1 MSTQIRYK
9 KKDITKLIEAGNER
23 ELCFL
28 MLYQVY
34 VEGAFSNLVIKKAD
48 KAAAEL
54 GRKLDFTRAMLY
66 GTITYTFTIDFLIRH
81 ITKEEPDEMDPITRT
96 IIRMA
101 IWQLQF
107 GENIPDY
114 AVTDSS
120 VEIAKKYNH
129 KVSGYVNAVVRKYAS
144 APEAKKYIEQ
154 YKPGIRVSLKPEI
167 YGIFKK
173 DFGKGR
179 AYDIGMAFLKT
190 AGTTVRFDSSKI
202 DQDSLINELKSAGI
216 FAQPAKLIAD
226 AIEITGGLK
235 GLENSD
241 IYSKY
246 GMFIQGEAAMLA
258 SLIADP
264 KEGNKILDCCSAPG
278 GKSTH
283 MATICHDNCTI
294 LSCDVSEPRLQLV
307 TENADRLGL
316 KSISVKCCDAS
327 KISKENK
334 DLRKSFDLVLCDVPC
349 SGLGL
354 IGRKPD
360 IREKITFERIEEL
373 LPIQEAILDSASKM
387 VAPGGTLV
395 YCTCTLNSDENESQ
409 VAAFLESHKSF
420 HTVSI
425 TRYLPDS
432 IYLDDERKEAAENGM
447 ITLFPDTD
455 GCEGFFI
462 CRMEKDRKDD
472 PSEG

>member
-1 MSTQIRYK
+1 MTSPIKYK
-9 KKDITKLIEAGNER
+9 KKDIIKLIETGNER
-23 ELCFL
+23 ELCFQ

-34 VEGAFSNLVIKKAD
+34 FDDAFSNLILKKTD
-48 KAAAEL
+48 KAAASL
-54 GRKLDFTRAMLY
+54 GKRLDFTRAMLY
-66 GTITYTFTIDFLIRH
+66 GTLTYTFTIDFLIRH
-81 ITKEEPDEMDPITRT
+81 ITKEEPEKMDPITRT

-101 IWQLQF
+101 VWQLQF

-144 APEAKKYIEQ
+144 APEAKKNLEQ
-154 YKPGIRVSLKPEI
+154 YKPGIRTSLKPEI

-173 DFGKGR
+173 NYGKSR
-179 AYDIGMAFLKT
+179 AFDIGMAFLKPS
-190 AGTTVRFDSSKI
+190 GTTVRFDSSKI
-202 DQDSLINELKSAGI
+202 EQKKIISELKEAGI
-216 FAQPAKLIAD
+216 FAQPAKIISD
-226 AIEITGGLK
+226 AIEISGGLK

-258 SLIADP
+258 SLIASP
-264 KEGNKILDCCSAPG
+264 AEGNKILDCCSAPG

-283 MATICHDNCTI
+283 MAKLCHDNCSI
-294 LSCDVSEPRLQLV
+294 LSCDINESRLELV
-307 TENADRLGL
+307 KENAERLGL
-316 KSISVKCCDAS
+316 KSISVQCCDAS

-334 DLRKSFDLVLCDVPC
+334 DSRKSFDLVLCDVPC

-360 IREKITFERIEEL
+360 IREKITYERIEEL
-373 LPIQEAILDSASKM
+373 LPIQASIIDSAAKM
-387 VAPGGTLV
+387 VCPGGTLV
-395 YCTCTLNSDENESQ
+395 YCTCTLNSDENENQ
-409 VAAFLESHKSF
+409 VANFLASHKSF

-425 TRYLPDS
+425 LKYLPDTIS
-432 IYLDDERKEAAENGM
+432 LDDERKEAAENGM
-447 ITLFPDTD
+447 ITLFPDID
-455 GCEGFFI
+455 GTEGFFI

-472 PSEG
+472 PSE

>member
-1 MSTQIRYK
+1 MSIEIRFK
-9 KKDITKLIEAGNER
+9 KKDIAKLLESGNER

-48 KAAAEL
+48 LAAAEL
-54 GRKLDFTRAMLY
+54 GKKLDFTRAMLY
-66 GTITYTFTIDFLIRH
+66 GTLTYTYTIDFLIRH
-81 ITKEEPDEMDPITRT
+81 IIKEEPDEMDPVTRT

-101 IWQLQF
+101 VWQLQF
-107 GENIPDY
+107 GDNIPDY

-120 VEIAKKYNH
+120 VEIVKKYNH
-129 KVSGYVNAVVRKYAS
+129 KVSGYVNALVRKYAS
-144 APEAKKYIEQ
+144 APEAKKYLDQ

-173 DFGKGR
+173 DFGKNR
-179 AYDIGMAFLKT
+179 AFDIGSAFLKPS
-190 AGTTVRFDSSKI
+190 GTTVRFDSSKI
-202 DQDSLINELKSAGI
+202 DKKTLIAELKSAGI
-216 FAQPAKLIAD
+216 LASPAGFITD

-235 GLENSD
+235 GLEHSD
-241 IYSKY
+241 LYSKY

-264 KEGNKILDCCSAPG
+264 KNGNKILDCCAAPG

-283 MATICHDNCTI
+283 MATICHDNCSI
-294 LSCDVSEPRLQLV
+294 LSCDISEARLQLV
-307 TENADRLGL
+307 AENAERLGL
-316 KSISVKCCDAS
+316 RSISVKCCDAS
-327 KISKENK
+327 RISKENK
-334 DLRKSFDLVLCDVPC
+334 DLRKSFDIVLCDVPC

-373 LPIQEAILDSASKM
+373 LPLQQEILDSAAKM
-387 VAPGGTLV
+387 VAPGGVLV
-395 YCTCTLNSDENESQ
+395 YCTCTLNSDENEKQ
-409 VAAFLESHKSF
+409 VSNFLESHSGF

-425 TRYLPDS
+425 NKYLPDTLS
-432 IYLDDERKEAAENGM
+432 LDEERKESAANGM
-447 ITLFPDTD
+447 ITLFPDLD

-462 CRMEKDRKDD
+462 CRMEKNRKDD
-472 PSEG
+472 SE

>member
-9 KKDITKLIEAGNER
+9 KKDIIKLIESGNER

-54 GRKLDFTRAMLY
+54 GKKLDFTRAMLY
-66 GTITYTFTIDFLIRH
+66 GTLTYTFTIDFLIRH
-81 ITKEEPDEMDPITRT
+81 ITKEDPDEMDPVTRT

-101 IWQLQF
+101 VWQLQF

-144 APEAKKYIEQ
+144 APEAKKYLEQ

-173 DFGKGR
+173 DFGKSR
-179 AYDIGMAFLKT
+179 AFDIGSAFLKPS
-190 AGTTVRFDSSKI
+190 GTTVRFDSSKI
-202 DQDSLINELKSAGI
+202 AQKELIAELKEAGI
-216 FAQPAKLIAD
+216 FAEPAKLIAD
-226 AIEITGGLK
+226 AIEISGGLK
-235 GLENSD
+235 GLESSD
-241 IYSKY
+241 VYSRY

-258 SLIADP
+258 SIIANP
-264 KEGNKILDCCSAPG
+264 KEGSKILDCCSAPG

-283 MATICHDNCTI
+283 MAAMCHDNCSI
-294 LSCDVSEPRLQLV
+294 LSCDISEPRLQLV
-307 TENADRLGL
+307 TDNANRLRL
-316 KSISVKCCDAS
+316 KSISVQCCDAS
-327 KISKENK
+327 KIGKENK
-334 DLRKSFDLVLCDVPC
+334 DSRKSFDLVLCDVPC

-373 LPIQEAILDSASKM
+373 LPLQQDILDSAAKM

-409 VAAFLESHKSF
+409 VAQFLESHKSF

-425 TRYLPDS
+425 MRYMPDT
-432 IYLDDERKEAAENGM
+432 IDMDDSRKEAAENGM

-472 PSEG
+472 QE

>member
-1 MSTQIRYK
+1 MSVQIRFK
-9 KKDITKLIEAGNER
+9 KKDISKLIETGNER

-34 VEGAFSNLVIKKAD
+34 FEGAFSNLVIKKAD
-48 KAAAEL
+48 KIASEA
-54 GRKLDFTRAMLY
+54 GKKLDFTRAMLY
-66 GTITYTFTIDFLIRH
+66 GTLTYTFTIDFLIRH
-81 ITKEEPDEMDPITRT
+81 ITKEEPDDMDPVTRT

-101 IWQLQF
+101 VWQLQF

-114 AVTDSS
+114 AVTDSA
-120 VEIAKKYNH
+120 VEIAKRYNH

-144 APEAKKYIEQ
+144 APEAKKYLEQ

-173 DFGKGR
+173 DFGKTR
-179 AYDIGMAFLKT
+179 AFEIGEAFLKPS
-190 AGTTVRFDSSKI
+190 GTTVRFDSSKVT
-202 DQDSLINELKSAGI
+202 QDKLVSELKEAGI
-216 FAQPAKLIAD
+216 FAQPAKLISD
-226 AIEITGGLK
+226 AVEITGGLK

-258 SLIADP
+258 SIIASP
-264 KEGNKILDCCSAPG
+264 AEGNKILDCCSAPG

-283 MATICHDNCTI
+283 MATMCHDNCSI
-294 LSCDVSEPRLQLV
+294 ISCDISEPRLQLV
-307 TENADRLGL
+307 SDNAERLGL
-316 KSISVKCCDAS
+316 KSISVKCCDATRIG
-327 KISKENK
+327 KDNK
-334 DLRKSFDLVLCDVPC
+334 DSRKTFDLVLCDVPC

-360 IREKITFERIEEL
+360 IREKITYERIEEL
-373 LPIQEAILDSASKM
+373 LPVQQEILDSAAKM
-387 VAPGGTLV
+387 VVPGGTLI
-395 YCTCTLNSDENESQ
+395 YCTCTLNNDENETQ
-409 VAAFLESHKSF
+409 VNTFLESHKSF

-425 TRYLPDS
+425 MRYLPDT
-432 IYLDDERKEAAENGM
+432 IKLDDSRKGDAENGM
-447 ITLFPDTD
+447 ITLFPDID

-472 PSEG
+472 TE

>member
-1 MSTQIRYK
+1 MSTQIKYK
-9 KKDITKLIEAGNER
+9 KKDILKLVEAGNER

-34 VEGAFSNLVIKKAD
+34 VEGAFSNLVIRKAD
-48 KAAAEL
+48 KAAAET
-54 GRKLDFTRAMLY
+54 GKKLDFTRAMLY
-66 GTITYTFTIDFLIRH
+66 GTLTYTFTIDFLIRH
-81 ITKEEPDEMDPITRT
+81 ITKEEPDVMDPVTRT

-101 IWQLQF
+101 VWQLQF
-107 GENIPDY
+107 GDSIPDY

-144 APEAKKYIEQ
+144 APEAKKYLEQ

-173 DFGKGR
+173 DFGKSR
-179 AYDIGMAFLKT
+179 AYDIGMAFLKPS
-190 AGTTVRFDSSKI
+190 GTTVRFDSSKI
-202 DQDSLINELKSAGI
+202 DLNNLVSELKSAGI
-216 FAQPAKLIAD
+216 NAAPAKLIAD
-226 AIEITGGLK
+226 AVEISGGLK

-264 KEGNKILDCCSAPG
+264 SEGNKILDCCAAPG

-283 MATICHDNCTI
+283 MAAMCHDKCSI
-294 LSCDVSEPRLQLV
+294 LSCDISEPRLQLV
-307 TENADRLGL
+307 TDNAERLGL
-316 KSISVKCCDAS
+316 KSISVKCCDAAR
-327 KISKENK
+327 IGKENK
-334 DLRKSFDLVLCDVPC
+334 DVRKSFDLVMCDVPC

-373 LPIQEAILDSASKM
+373 LPVQQSILDSAAKM

-395 YCTCTLNSDENESQ
+395 YCTCTLNSEENENQ
-409 VAAFLESHKSF
+409 VNFFLENHKSF
-420 HTVSI
+420 HTVPISK
-425 TRYLPDS
+425 YLPETIS
-432 IYLDDERKEAAENGM
+432 MFEERKESVSNGM
-447 ITLFPDTD
+447 ITLYPDID

-472 PSEG
+472 PE

>member
-1 MSTQIRYK
+1 M
-9 KKDITKLIEAGNER
+9 
-23 ELCFL
+23 
-28 MLYQVY
+28 
-34 VEGAFSNLVIKKAD
+34 
-48 KAAAEL
+48 
-54 GRKLDFTRAMLY
+54 
-66 GTITYTFTIDFLIRH
+66 
-81 ITKEEPDEMDPITRT
+81 
-96 IIRMA
+96 
-101 IWQLQF
+101 
-107 GENIPDY
+107 
-114 AVTDSS
+114 
-120 VEIAKKYNH
+120 KKYNH

-144 APEAKKYIEQ
+144 APEAKKYLEQ

-173 DFGKGR
+173 DFGKSR
-179 AYDIGMAFLKT
+179 AFDIGSAFLKPS
-190 AGTTVRFDSSKI
+190 GTTVRFDSSKI
-202 DQDSLINELKSAGI
+202 EQGELIAELKDAGI
-216 FAQPAKLIAD
+216 FAEPAKLIED
-226 AIEITGGLK
+226 AIEISGGLK

-258 SLIADP
+258 SLIASP
-264 KEGNKILDCCSAPG
+264 AEGNKILDCCSAPG

-283 MATICHDNCTI
+283 MAAICHDNCSI
-294 LSCDVSEPRLQLV
+294 LSCDISEARLQLV
-307 TENADRLGL
+307 SDNANRLGL
-316 KSISVKCCDAS
+316 KSISVKCCDAA

-334 DLRKSFDLVLCDVPC
+334 DIRKSFDLVLCDVPC

-373 LPIQEAILDSASKM
+373 LPIQQDILDSAAKM

-395 YCTCTLNSDENESQ
+395 YCTCTLNSDENENQ
-409 VAAFLESHKSF
+409 VTAFLESHKSF

-425 TRYLPDS
+425 VKYLPDT
-432 IYLDDERKEAAENGM
+432 IELDEDRKESAENGM

-472 PSEG
+472 PSE

>member
-1 MSTQIRYK
+1 MSNQMRFK
-9 KKDITKLIEAGNER
+9 KKDILRIIESGNER

-34 VEGAFSNLVIKKAD
+34 FEGAFSNLVLKKAD
-48 KAAAEL
+48 KAAASL
-54 GRKLDFTRAMLY
+54 GKKLDFTRAMLY
-66 GTITYTFTIDFLIRH
+66 GTLTYTFTIDFLIRH
-81 ITKEEPDEMDPITRT
+81 ITKEEPDEMDPVTRT
-96 IIRMA
+96 LIRMA
-101 IWQLQF
+101 VWQLQF
-107 GENIPDY
+107 GDNIPDY

-144 APEAKKYIEQ
+144 APEAKKYLEQ
-154 YKPGIRVSLKPEI
+154 YKPGIRTSLKPEI

-173 DFGKGR
+173 DFGKSR
-179 AYDIGMAFLKT
+179 AYDIGMAFLKPS
-190 AGTTVRFDSSKI
+190 GTTIRFDSSKI
-202 DQDSLINELKSAGI
+202 TTKDLISELSAMGI
-216 FAQPAKLIAD
+216 KAVPAKIIKD
-226 AIEITGGLK
+226 AVEITGGLK
-235 GLENSD
+235 GLENSE

-258 SLIADP
+258 SLIAAP
-264 KEGNKILDCCSAPG
+264 SEGNKILDCCSAPG

-283 MATICHDNCTI
+283 MASLCHDNCKI
-294 LSCDVSEPRLQLV
+294 LSCDINEARLQLV
-307 TENADRLGL
+307 TDNAERLGL

-327 KISKENK
+327 KIAKENK
-334 DLRKSFDLVLCDVPC
+334 DQRKSFDLVLCDVPC

-360 IREKITFERIEEL
+360 IREKITYERIEEL
-373 LPIQEAILDSASKM
+373 LPIQQAILDSAAKM
-387 VAPGGTLV
+387 VCPGGTLV
-395 YCTCTLNSDENESQ
+395 YCTCTLNSDENENQ
-409 VAAFLESHKSF
+409 VNAFLEEHKSF

-425 TRYLPDS
+425 GKYLPDTIS
-432 IYLDDERKEAAENGM
+432 MDDDRKESADNGM
-447 ITLFPDTD
+447 ITLYPDTD

-472 PSEG
+472 SE

>member
-1 MSTQIRYK
+1 MSTQIKYK

-129 KVSGYVNAVVRKYAS
+129 KVSGYVNAVVRKYA
-144 APEAKKYIEQ
+144 
-154 YKPGIRVSLKPEI
+154 
-167 YGIFKK
+167 
-173 DFGKGR
+173 
-179 AYDIGMAFLKT
+179 AYDIGMAFLKPS
-190 AGTTVRFDSSKI
+190 GTTVRFDSSKI
-202 DQDSLINELKSAGI
+202 DQKTLITELKAAGI
-216 FAQPAKLIAD
+216 FAEPAKIISD
-226 AIEITGGLK
+226 AVEITGGLK

-283 MATICHDNCTI
+283 MATICHDNCSI

-307 TENADRLGL
+307 SENADRLGL
-316 KSISVKCCDAS
+316 KSISVKCCDAA

-334 DLRKSFDLVLCDVPC
+334 DLRKFYDLVLCDVPC

-360 IREKITFERIEEL
+360 IREKITFDRIEEL
-373 LPIQEAILDSASKM
+373 LPVQEAILDSASKM

-395 YCTCTLNSDENESQ
+395 YCTCTLNSDENENQ
-409 VAAFLESHKSF
+409 VATFLESHKSF

-432 IYLDDERKEAAENGM
+432 IVLDDDRKEAAENGM

>member
-9 KKDITKLIEAGNER
+9 KKDIIKLIESGNER

-48 KAAAEL
+48 KAAAEI
-54 GRKLDFTRAMLY
+54 GKKLDFTRAMLY
-66 GTITYTFTIDFLIRH
+66 GTLTYTFTIDFLIRH
-81 ITKEEPDEMDPITRT
+81 ITKEDPDEMDPVTRT

-101 IWQLQF
+101 VWQLQF

-144 APEAKKYIEQ
+144 APEAKKYLEQ

-173 DFGKGR
+173 DFGKSR
-179 AYDIGMAFLKT
+179 AFDIGAAFLKPS
-190 AGTTVRFDSSKI
+190 GTTVRFDSSKI
-202 DQDSLINELKSAGI
+202 EQKKLIAELKEAGI
-216 FAQPAKLIAD
+216 FAEPAKLIAD

-258 SLIADP
+258 SIIANP
-264 KEGNKILDCCSAPG
+264 MEGNKILDCCSAPG

-283 MATICHDNCTI
+283 MATMCHDNCSI
-294 LSCDVSEPRLQLV
+294 LSCDISEPRLQLV
-307 TENADRLGL
+307 EENANRLGL
-316 KSISVKCCDAS
+316 KSISVQCCDAS
-327 KISKENK
+327 KIGKENK
-334 DLRKSFDLVLCDVPC
+334 DSRKSFDLVLCDVPC

-360 IREKITFERIEEL
+360 IREKITFDRIEEL
-373 LPIQEAILDSASKM
+373 LPLQQDILDSAAKM

-409 VAAFLESHKSF
+409 VEMFLESHKSF

-425 TRYLPDS
+425 RKYLPDT
-432 IYLDDERKEAAENGM
+432 IEMDEDRNEAAENGM

-472 PSEG
+472 AE

>member
-9 KKDITKLIEAGNER
+9 KKDIIKLIEAGNER

-34 VEGAFSNLVIKKAD
+34 FEGAFSNLVIKKAD
-48 KAAAEL
+48 KAATET
-54 GRKLDFTRAMLY
+54 GKKLDFTRAMLY
-66 GTITYTFTIDFLIRH
+66 GTLSYTFTIDFLIRH
-81 ITKEEPDEMDPITRT
+81 ITKEEPDEMDPVTRT
-96 IIRMA
+96 VIRMA
-101 IWQLQF
+101 VWQLQF

-144 APEAKKYIEQ
+144 APEAKKYLEQ

-173 DFGKGR
+173 DYGKSR
-179 AYDIGMAFLKT
+179 AFDIGSAFLKPS
-190 AGTTVRFDSSKI
+190 GTTVRFDSSKI
-202 DQDSLINELKSAGI
+202 GQDMLIKELKEAGI
-216 FAQPAKLIAD
+216 YAQPAKLIAD

-241 IYSKY
+241 IYSSY

-264 KEGNKILDCCSAPG
+264 TEGSKILDCCSAPG

-283 MATICHDNCTI
+283 MATMCHDNCSI
-294 LSCDVSEPRLQLV
+294 LSCDISEARLQLV
-307 TENADRLGL
+307 TDNANRLGL

-327 KISKENK
+327 KIGKENK

-373 LPIQEAILDSASKM
+373 LPLQQEILDSASKM

-395 YCTCTLNSDENESQ
+395 YCTCTLNRDENESQ
-409 VAAFLESHKSF
+409 VESFLETHKSF
-420 HTVSI
+420 HTVSVK
-425 TRYLPDS
+425 RYLPDTMEM
-432 IYLDDERKEAAENGM
+432 DEGRKEAAENGM
-447 ITLFPDTD
+447 VTLFPDID

-462 CRMEKDRKDD
+462 CRMEKDRKED
-472 PSEG
+472 PE

>member
-1 MSTQIRYK
+1 
-9 KKDITKLIEAGNER
+9 
-23 ELCFL
+23 

-34 VEGAFSNLVIKKAD
+34 VDGAFSNLVIKKAD
-48 KAAAEL
+48 SVAADL
-54 GRKLDFTRAMLY
+54 GKKLDFTRAMLY
-66 GTITYTFTIDFLIRH
+66 GTLTYTFAIDFLIRH
-81 ITKEEPDEMDPITRT
+81 ITKEDPDEMDPITRT

-101 IWQLQF
+101 VWQLQF

-144 APEAKKYIEQ
+144 APEAKKYLEQ

-173 DFGKGR
+173 DFGKSR
-179 AYDIGMAFLKT
+179 AFDIGSAFLKPS
-190 AGTTVRFDSSKI
+190 GTTIRFDSSKT
-202 DQDSLINELKSAGI
+202 DKNALISELKSAGI
-216 FAQPAKLIAD
+216 LAAPAALISD

-235 GLENSD
+235 GLEHSD

-258 SLIADP
+258 SVIADP
-264 KEGNKILDCCSAPG
+264 KEGNRILDCCSAPG

-283 MATICHDNCTI
+283 MATICHDNCSI
-294 LSCDVSEPRLQLV
+294 LSCDISEPRLQLV
-307 TENADRLGL
+307 SENAERLGL
-316 KSISVKCCDAS
+316 RSISVKCCDAAL
-327 KISKENK
+327 ISKENK
-334 DLRKSFDLVLCDVPC
+334 DLRKSFDVVLCDVPC

-373 LPIQEAILDSASKM
+373 LPIQEVILDSAAKM

-395 YCTCTLNSDENESQ
+395 YCTCTLNSDENENQ
-409 VAAFLESHKSF
+409 VSRFLESHKSF

-425 TRYLPDS
+425 TKYLPDT
-432 IYLDDERKEAAENGM
+432 IELDEERKESAENGM
-447 ITLFPDTD
+447 ITMFPDLD

-472 PSEG
+472 SE

>member
-1 MSTQIRYK
+1 MSNQMRYK
-9 KKDITKLIEAGNER
+9 KKDIIRIIESGNER

-34 VEGAFSNLVIKKAD
+34 VEGAFSNLILKKAD
-48 KAAAEL
+48 KAAVSM
-54 GRKLDFTRAMLY
+54 GKKLDFTRAMLY
-66 GTITYTFTIDFLIRH
+66 GTLTYTFTIDFLIRH

-129 KVSGYVNAVVRKYAS
+129 KVSGYVNAVVRKYAA
-144 APEAKKYIEQ
+144 APEAKKYLEQ
-154 YKPGIRVSLKPEI
+154 YKPGIRTSLKPEI

-173 DFGKGR
+173 DFGKSR
-179 AYDIGMAFLKT
+179 AYEIGMSFLQPS
-190 AGTTVRFDSSKI
+190 GTTVRFDSSKI
-202 DQDSLINELKSAGI
+202 SQKKLISELKEAGI
-216 FAQPAKLIAD
+216 HAEPARIISD
-226 AIEITGGLK
+226 AVEISGGLK

-258 SLIADP
+258 SLIASP
-264 KEGNKILDCCSAPG
+264 AEGNKILDCCSAPG

-283 MATICHDNCTI
+283 MAALCHDNCSI
-294 LSCDVSEPRLQLV
+294 LSCDINEARLELV
-307 TENADRLGL
+307 KENASRLGL
-316 KSISVKCCDAS
+316 KSISVQCCDAS
-327 KISKENK
+327 RISKDNK
-334 DLRKSFDLVLCDVPC
+334 DARKSFDIVLCDVPC

-373 LPIQEAILDSASKM
+373 LPVQESILDSAAKM
-387 VAPGGTLV
+387 VCPGGVLV
-395 YCTCTLNSDENESQ
+395 YCTCTLNSDENENQ
-409 VAAFLESHKSF
+409 VSNFLSSHKSF

-425 TRYLPDS
+425 KKYLPDTIS
-432 IYLDDERKEAAENGM
+432 MDEERNEAAENGM

-455 GCEGFFI
+455 KTEGFFI

-472 PSEG
+472 SE

>member
-1 MSTQIRYK
+1 MNNQIRYK
-9 KKDITKLIEAGNER
+9 KNDILRIIESGNER

-34 VEGAFSNLVIKKAD
+34 FEGAFSNLVLKKAD
-48 KAAAEL
+48 KSAASL
-54 GRKLDFTRAMLY
+54 GKKLDFTRAMLY
-66 GTITYTFTIDFLIRH
+66 GTLTYTFTIDFLIRH

-101 IWQLQF
+101 VWQLQF

-120 VEIAKKYNH
+120 VDIAKKYNH
-129 KVSGYVNAVVRKYAS
+129 KVSGYVNAVIRKYAS
-144 APEAKKYIEQ
+144 APEAKKYLEQ
-154 YKPGIRVSLKPEI
+154 YKPGIRTSLKPEI

-173 DFGKGR
+173 DFGKSR
-179 AYDIGMAFLKT
+179 AYDIGMAFLKPS
-190 AGTTVRFDSSKI
+190 GTTVRFDSSKI
-202 DQDSLINELKSAGI
+202 SQKDLVAELKEAGI
-216 FAQPAKLIAD
+216 YAAPAKIISD
-226 AIEITGGLK
+226 AVEITGGLK
-235 GLENSD
+235 GLESSD

-258 SLIADP
+258 SLVADP
-264 KEGNKILDCCSAPG
+264 KESSRILDCCAAPG

-283 MATICHDNCTI
+283 MATLCHDNCSI
-294 LSCDVSEPRLQLV
+294 LSCDINETRLELV
-307 TENADRLGL
+307 KENAERLGL
-316 KSISVKCCDAS
+316 KSISVQCCDAS
-327 KISKENK
+327 KIGKEFK
-334 DLRKSFDLVLCDVPC
+334 DSRKSFDLVLCDVPC

-373 LPIQEAILDSASKM
+373 LPIQGAILDSVAKM

-395 YCTCTLNSDENESQ
+395 YCTCTLNTEENEKQ
-409 VAAFLESHKSF
+409 VSTFLESHKSF

-425 TRYLPDS
+425 RKYIPDT
-432 IYLDDERKEAAENGM
+432 ITLEDDRKEASENGM
-447 ITLFPDTD
+447 ITLFPDLD
-455 GCEGFFI
+455 GTEGFFI

-472 PSEG
+472 QE